1 MTSSRPGRARG
12 AARRLTDP
20 VVRELL
26 VVLLATA
33 AALWAVDVLLG
44 GGVPGWLPVVLL
56 AAALGVLGVPAWTR
70 GTRPAGVR

>member
-1 MTSSRPGRARG
+1 M
-12 AARRLTDP
+12 
-20 VVRELL
+20 
-26 VVLLATA
+26 VLLATA